1 MNVHSVFNKKLEGMC
16 NKYYDYMNFP
26 FTNAV
31 KQTKQ
36 VVNADVVME
45 MYVNMNNIIILLFR
59 MKKMVCH

>member
-1 MNVHSVFNKKLEGMC
+1 MNVPSVFNKKLEGMC

-36 VVNADVVME
+36 VVNADVVMIDT
-45 MYVNMNNIIILLFR
+45 VCQLQLLKLISFI
-59 MKKMVCH
+59 VDLST

>member
-31 KQTKQ
+31 KQTKH
-36 VVNADVVME
+36 VVNADVVMIDT
-45 MYVNMNNIIILLFR
+45 VCQLQLLKLISFI
-59 MKKMVCH
+59 VDLST